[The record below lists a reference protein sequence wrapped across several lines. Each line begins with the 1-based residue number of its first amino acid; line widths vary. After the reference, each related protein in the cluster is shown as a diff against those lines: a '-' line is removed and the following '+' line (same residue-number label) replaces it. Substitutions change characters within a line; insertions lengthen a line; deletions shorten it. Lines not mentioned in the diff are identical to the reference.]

1 MIKYSI
7 ITPTIKKNYY
17 LEKLYLNI
25 KKFDTRIDI
34 EFIVI
39 SNQKVEFA
47 FEFKKIIYKNIV
59 SEIDHPGRKR
69 DLAFKYSRG
78 KYLIF
83 IDDDA
88 FFDTNYFDELDSL
101 LEFKEYEVLCGPN
114 ITPKDDTFLG
124 KLSGSTY
131 LNPFLG
137 VSYRYTISKKE
148 IIKRLDDFPSVNLVV
163 SSKLFSKVNGFD
175 NDFWPGDDTFLCNKI
190 VENHSD
196 IFFFNN
202 LIVYHYRRSTF
213 IKHFRQVYR
222 YGLTRGYFFRLNLKN
237 SKKITYILPSIFLVF
252 NLFLLLN
259 FKFYFIFI
267 IIIYL
272 IFLLSSVFSH
282 INILIALLSPLL
294 IILNFY
300 NYGFAFIKG
309 YLTKKLIS
317 KLGR

>member
-7 ITPTIKKNYY
+7 IVPTIKNNYY
-17 LEKLYLNI
+17 LEKLYLKF

-39 SNQKVEFA
+39 SNQQIQFT

-59 SEIDHPGRKR
+59 SEIRHPGRKR

-88 FFDTNYFDELDSL
+88 FFETNYFDELDSL
-101 LEFKEYEVLCGPN
+101 LELNEYEVLCGPN

-137 VSYRYTISKKE
+137 VSYRYKISKKD
-148 IIKRLDDFPSVNLVV
+148 IIKSVDDFPSVNLVI
-163 SSKLFSKVNGFD
+163 SSKLFSKVKGFD
-175 NDFWPGDDTFLCNKI
+175 NDFWPGDDSYLCNKI
-190 VENHSD
+190 IENHSE
-196 IFFFNN
+196 IFFFNK
-202 LIVYHYRRSTF
+202 LIVYHYRRSSL

-222 YGLTRGYFFRLNLKN
+222 YGLTRGYFFKLNLKN
-237 SKKITYILPSIFLVF
+237 SKKLTYILPSIFLVF

-259 FKFYFIFI
+259 FKFYLIFN
-267 IIIYL
+267 IIIYF
-272 IFLLSSVFSH
+272 IFLLSSVFSNK
-282 INILIALLSPLL
+282 NIFIAFLSPLL

-309 YLTKKLIS
+309 YFSKKFIS